1 MFTLWQREYQACS
14 LTSPAPS
21 TVTDARISSS
31 LHLNGLAL
39 AGYLSS
45 GVSPIP
51 SHLAVPESHARRF
64 PSPSKENTP
73 MATTPTPDT
82 LKAAANLV
90 REEDLG
96 DLEDLLREL
105 QGRVDKAREDGRIY
119 L

>member
-1 MFTLWQREYQACS
+1 
-14 LTSPAPS
+14 
-21 TVTDARISSS
+21 
-31 LHLNGLAL
+31 
-39 AGYLSS
+39 
-45 GVSPIP
+45 
-51 SHLAVPESHARRF
+51 
-64 PSPSKENTP
+64 

-119 L
+119 LMSQYVRLVALVSPEIDRIQRRFKRETLAATTERLKELRPFHSIVIVVG